1 MPDNEFGYTPW
12 GMGWVRL
19 AEPIRTARPEPLLPR
34 ARSIARNG
42 GVHLTIDGTT
52 VSAHIHRGGHAS
64 VTLLEIAPLPA
75 SVVSAMA
82 EHIPAQLVQLTD
94 EVHATLTAAGLAPI
108 PRLAATDCSCSAR
121 NLRCLHLLAGCY
133 ALARA
138 VDENPWLSLDL
149 QGYQSGGA
157 EETGAADVPPARW
170 TPLDSLDP
178 ATFFTGAH
186 DGMSRVGA
194 AVDGEGRTGQ
204 AGAGRAGE
212 EGDDTRHVVGLA
224 EAAERRM
231 P

>member
-42 GVHLTIDGTT
+42 GVRLDVDGTT
-52 VSAHIHRGGHAS
+52 VSAHIHRGGQAS

-75 SVVSAMA
+75 SVVTAMA
-82 EHIPAQLVQLTD
+82 AHIPAHLVQLTD
-94 EVHATLTAAGLAPI
+94 EVHAVLTAAGLAPI
-108 PRLAATDCSCSAR
+108 PRLGATDCSCSAR
-121 NLRCLHLLAGCY
+121 NPRCLHLLAACY

-149 QGYQSGGA
+149 QGYRSGGTP
-157 EETGAADVPPARW
+157 ETGAADARPPRW

-178 ATFFTGAH
+178 ATFFTGMATAEPVRRH
-186 DGMSRVGA
+186 S
-194 AVDGEGRTGQ
+194 
-204 AGAGRAGE
+204 AG
-212 EGDDTRHVVGLA
+212 
-224 EAAERRM
+224 
-231 P
+231 

>member
-1 MPDNEFGYTPW
+1 MPDSEFGYTPW

-42 GVHLTIDGTT
+42 GVHLKIDGTT
-52 VSAHIHRGGHAS
+52 VAAHIHRGGQAS

-82 EHIPAQLVQLTD
+82 AHIPAQLVQLTD
-94 EVHATLTAAGLAPI
+94 EVHAALTAAGLAPI
-108 PRLAATDCSCSAR
+108 PRLGATDCSCSAR
-121 NLRCLHLLAGCY
+121 NPRCLHLLASCY

-149 QGYQSGGA
+149 QGYRSGGA
-157 EETGAADVPPARW
+157 AESGTADAPPARW

-178 ATFFTGAH
+178 ATFFTGVPT
-186 DGMSRVGA
+186 GERV
-194 AVDGEGRTGQ
+194 RRRSSTG
-204 AGAGRAGE
+204 
-212 EGDDTRHVVGLA
+212 
-224 EAAERRM
+224 
-231 P
+231 